1 MSTNPAAPKQ
11 YGIATEQ
18 EAVRLRAE
26 VQAKLAAIIES
37 SDDAIIS
44 KTLDGVIRTWN
55 RGAERIFGFTSDE
68 AVGQP
73 MLIIIPPER
82 HSEEPQILQRLRN
95 GERIDHYET
104 VRRRK
109 DGTLID
115 VSVTVSP
122 IRDSNGVIVGA
133 SKIARDITGQKRIQ
147 RELEAAKEAAET
159 ASRAKDHFL
168 SILSHELRTPLTPA
182 LGGVGILEARE
193 DLPDDVHEQL
203 ALIRRNIETQARL
216 VDDLLDLTRI
226 SRGIIEL
233 HFETVDLHA
242 ALRGAVSVFQ
252 KELEAKELAVT
263 MALNARESHVWADPD
278 RIQQVFFNLLSNAI
292 KFTPAGG
299 SIMLRSRT
307 DASGRLM
314 LTITDTGIGIEPQTL
329 SRLFQPFE
337 QGQQST
343 TSRRYGGL
351 GLGLS
356 ITRALLQ
363 MHQGTIRALSEG
375 EGRGSTFEIMLPT
388 IVANDRRSGDDHDT
402 RADIKKMH
410 LRVLLVEDHE
420 DSRRVLGKLLEGFGC
435 TVFSAGTV
443 GEALL
448 LAENRDFDLL
458 VSDIG
463 LPDGSGVDLMRAI
476 RHGHQHQIK
485 GIALSGFG
493 QAEDLKRSEEAGFD
507 VHLTKPVNLKALQE
521 VIKKVVV

>member
-11 YGIATEQ
+11 HEISTEHQ
-18 EAVRLRAE
+18 ADRLRAE

-73 MLIIIPPER
+73 LLIIIPPDR
-82 HSEEPQILQRLRN
+82 HSEEPQILGRLRK

-109 DGTLID
+109 DGKLID

-122 IRDSNGVIVGA
+122 IRDSSGVIVGA
-133 SKIARDITGQKRIQ
+133 SKIARDITDQKRIQ
-147 RELEAAKEAAET
+147 RELETAKEAAET

-182 LGGVGILEARE
+182 LGGVGILEGRE
-193 DLPDDVHEQL
+193 DLPEDVREQL

-263 MALNARESHVWADPD
+263 MALHARESHVWADPS
-278 RIQQVFFNLLSNAI
+278 RLQQVFFNLLSNAI

-307 DASGRLM
+307 DAAGRLM

-363 MHQGTIRALSEG
+363 MHQGSVRALSEG
-375 EGRGSTFEIMLPT
+375 EGRGSTFEILLPT
-388 IVANDRRSGDDHDT
+388 IVANERQSDAGDSHV
-402 RADIKKMH
+402 DIRKMH

-443 GEALL
+443 GEALM

-463 LPDGSGVDLMRAI
+463 LPDGSGIDLMRAI
-476 RHGHQHQIK
+476 RHGHHHEIK

-521 VIKKVVV
+521 VIKKVVA

>member
-1 MSTNPAAPKQ
+1 MSTNPAAQKHF
-11 YGIATEQ
+11 GISTEQ
-18 EAVRLRAE
+18 DAARLRAE

-55 RGAERIFGFTSDE
+55 RGAERIFGFTAEE

-73 MLIIIPPER
+73 LLIIIPPDR
-82 HSEEPQILQRLRN
+82 HSEEPQILERLRR

-122 IRDSNGVIVGA
+122 IRDSTGTIVGA

-182 LGGVGILEARE
+182 LGGVSILEGRD
-193 DLPDDVHEQL
+193 DLPDDVREQL
-203 ALIRRNIETQARL
+203 TLIRRNIETQARL

-233 HFETVDLHA
+233 HFETVDVHA
-242 ALRGAVSVFQ
+242 ALRGAVGVFQ
-252 KELEAKELAVT
+252 KELEAKELTVT
-263 MALNARESHVWADPD
+263 MALHAREYHAWADPS

-292 KFTPAGG
+292 KFTPPGG
-299 SIMLRSRT
+299 SIALRSRT
-307 DASGRLM
+307 DAKGRLM
-314 LTITDTGIGIEPQTL
+314 LTITDTGIGIDPQTL
-329 SRLFQPFE
+329 SRLFHPFE
-337 QGQQST
+337 QGPQSAA
-343 TSRRYGGL
+343 SRRYGGL

-356 ITRALLQ
+356 ITRSLLQ

-375 EGRGSTFEIMLPT
+375 SGRGSTFEILLPT
-388 IVANDRRSGDDHDT
+388 IIASASPSDDQGN

-420 DSRRVLGKLLEGFGC
+420 DSRRVLARVLEGFGC
-435 TVFSAGTV
+435 TVFAAGTV

-476 RHGHQHQIK
+476 RHRHRHQIK

-493 QAEDLKRSEEAGFD
+493 QAEDLKRSEEAGFE

-521 VIKKVVV
+521 VIEKVVV